1 MPLAAAAPEFRA
13 TVPLVRMTSILT
25 VNSDPGARLA
35 AGAASMFLEVLL
47 ALFSFYRKRV
57 AGDRPDIA

>member
-1 MPLAAAAPEFRA
+1 
-13 TVPLVRMTSILT
+13 
-25 VNSDPGARLA
+25 LA
-35 AGAASMFLEVLL
+35 AGTASMFLEVLL